1 MQYYLGETYVT
12 PLREGGSLPA
22 VVITDRP
29 GMFVVKF
36 RGAGQG
42 VKALI
47 AEALAAQ
54 LATELGLPTPEPAI
68 IRLPDQFGLSE
79 PDEEIQDIL
88 RASAGDNF
96 GAEFL
101 EGALAFDPAVE
112 CSVDPLLAAEIVWFD
127 AYITNVDRTARNP
140 NTLIQHGRL
149 QLIDHGA
156 SLYFQHR
163 WEGWRERIQ
172 ARFPQIKEHVLLHQ
186 AGDLQAADARLRP
199 RLAGGRLERIVD
211 ELPESWLIPDD
222 TLRNVPALRAAYFEF
237 LSERLNGRRP
247 WLDEAIEAQQ
257 RGPQQH
263 SPRVTRRVV

>member
-1 MQYYLGETYVT
+1 MQRYRGETYVK

-22 VVITDRP
+22 VVTTDRP

-42 VKALI
+42 AKALI

-54 LATELGLPTPEPAI
+54 LALELGLPTPEPAI
-68 IRLPDQFGLSE
+68 ITLAAEFGRSE

-88 RASAGDNF
+88 RGSIGDNF
-96 GAEFL
+96 GAAFL
-101 EGALAFDPAVE
+101 EGALAFDPAVG
-112 CSVDPLLAAEIVWFD
+112 CSIDPRLAADIVWFD

-140 NTLIQHGRL
+140 NLLVQHDQL
-149 QLIDHGA
+149 WLIDHGA

-163 WEGWRERIQ
+163 WEGWRERIHS
-172 ARFPQIKEHVLLHQ
+172 RFPQVKDHVLLHQ
-186 AGDLQAADARLRP
+186 AGDLREADARLRS
-199 RLAGGRLERIVD
+199 RLRDATLTRVVQ
-211 ELPESWLIPDD
+211 ELPDEWLIPDGVLGD
-222 TLRNVPALRAAYFEF
+222 VPAIRSAYTDY
-237 LSERLNGRRP
+237 LSERLSGDRP

-263 SPRVTRRVV
+263 VPRVTRRVV